1 MDRRC
6 GSSAHVVFPEAT
18 LVSIASARP
27 SSLDELFAISS
38 VAAKKLETY
47 GEGLLKVVAGS

>member
-1 MDRRC
+1 MRFLGACRV
-6 GSSAHVVFPEAT
+6 SEAT
-18 LVSIASARP
+18 LVSIASVRP

>member
-1 MDRRC
+1 MSC
-6 GSSAHVVFPEAT
+6 FPR
-18 LVSIASARP
+18 IASARPSVRP